1 MQFVIFR
8 TNYTHPIS
16 FCFYRCFILFCLLGQ
31 PKSRNSL
38 CTKEWPPTWDNSPTS
53 LPSDGITDMCHYT
66 PPYMLLHVNASLQ
79 RQLFSSSVLSETEP
93 ELELIQ
99 WYSTYLAIERHWV
112 WYPTWE
118 GKHCIPEPLQIFG
131 LKPKNYYLSIKYIL
145 HIKCSKF

>member
-8 TNYTHPIS
+8 TSNTHPIS

-38 CTKEWPPTWDNSPTS
+38 CTKEWPPTWDN
-53 LPSDGITDMCHYT
+53 T
-66 PPYMLLHVNASLQ
+66 PPQSPKWWHYRHVPLYPTLQ
-79 RQLFSSSVLSETEP
+79 CFFTKTTVSPSVLSETEP
-93 ELELIQ
+93 GLELIQ

-112 WYPTWE
+112 WFPTWE
-118 GKHCIPEPLQIFG
+118 GKHCISEPLQIFG
-131 LKPKNYYLSIKYIL
+131 LKPKNYYLFIKYIL